1 MIYVNKFFTYF
12 KSILVPLIVGGV
24 VGFIT
29 SKYMNLDTLNK
40 PFLTPPSIV
49 FPIAWGILY
58 VLMGISYGILKD
70 KGLTDKKI
78 DIVYYVQLVINALW
92 SIFFFVL
99 KWRLFAFIWILLLLA
114 SVIKMTVEFY
124 KRNKISGLLQIPYI
138 LWCCLWYRWYTYIF
152 PHRKARDDRR

>member
-1 MIYVNKFFTYF
+1 MNKFFTYF

-114 SVIKMTVEFY
+114 SVITMTVEFY
-124 KRNKISGLLQIPYI
+124 KKNKISGLLQIPYI
-138 LWCCLWYRWYTYIF
+138 LWIVFASYLNLALYLLNR
-152 PHRKARDDRR
+152 

>member
-1 MIYVNKFFTYF
+1 MKKFFTYF
-12 KSILVPLIVGGV
+12 KSILVPLIIGGV
-24 VGFIT
+24 IGFIT
-29 SKYMNLDTLNK
+29 SKSMNLDMLKK

-78 DIVYYVQLVINALW
+78 DIVYYVQLGINALW

-114 SVIKMTVEFY
+114 SVIIMTVEFY
-124 KRNKISGLLQIPYI
+124 KKNKISGLLQIPYI
-138 LWCCLWYRWYTYIF
+138 LWIIF
-152 PHRKARDDRR
+152 ASYLNLALYLLNK

>member
-1 MIYVNKFFTYF
+1 MNKFFTYF

-29 SKYMNLDTLNK
+29 SKYMNLDILNK

-114 SVIKMTVEFY
+114 SVIIMTVEFY
-124 KRNKISGLLQIPYI
+124 KKNKISGLLQIPYI
-138 LWCCLWYRWYTYIF
+138 LWIVFASYLNLALYLLNR
-152 PHRKARDDRR
+152 

>member
-1 MIYVNKFFTYF
+1 MNKFFTYF

-138 LWCCLWYRWYTYIF
+138 LWIVFASYLNLALYLLNR
-152 PHRKARDDRR
+152 

>member
-1 MIYVNKFFTYF
+1 MNNFFTYF
-12 KSILVPLIVGGV
+12 KSILVPLILGGV
-24 VGFIT
+24 IGFIT

-114 SVIKMTVEFY
+114 SVITMTVEFY
-124 KRNKISGLLQIPYI
+124 KKNKISGLLQIPYI
-138 LWCCLWYRWYTYIF
+138 LWIVFASYLNLTLYLLNR
-152 PHRKARDDRR
+152 

>member
-1 MIYVNKFFTYF
+1 MNKFFTYS

-138 LWCCLWYRWYTYIF
+138 LWIVFASYLNLALYLLNR
-152 PHRKARDDRR
+152 

>member
-1 MIYVNKFFTYF
+1 MNKFFTYF
-12 KSILVPLIVGGV
+12 KSILVPLIIGGV

-138 LWCCLWYRWYTYIF
+138 LWIVFASYLNLALYLLNR
-152 PHRKARDDRR
+152 

>member
-1 MIYVNKFFTYF
+1 MNKFFTYF

-78 DIVYYVQLVINALW
+78 DIVYYTQLGINALW
-92 SIFFFVL
+92 SIFFFVF
-99 KWRLFAFIWILLLLA
+99 KWRLFAFLWILLLLA
-114 SVIKMTVEFY
+114 SVITMTVEFY
-124 KRNKISGLLQIPYI
+124 KKNKISGLLQIPYI
-138 LWCCLWYRWYTYIF
+138 LWIVFASYLNLALYLLNR
-152 PHRKARDDRR
+152 

>member
-1 MIYVNKFFTYF
+1 MNKFFTYF

-78 DIVYYVQLVINALW
+78 DIVYFVQLVINALW

-138 LWCCLWYRWYTYIF
+138 LWIVFASYLNLALYLLNR
-152 PHRKARDDRR
+152 

>member
-1 MIYVNKFFTYF
+1 MKKFFTYF
-12 KSILVPLIVGGV
+12 KSILVPLIIGGV
-24 VGFIT
+24 IGFIT
-29 SKYMNLDTLNK
+29 SKSMNLDMLKK

-78 DIVYYVQLVINALW
+78 DIVYYVQLGINALW

-114 SVIKMTVEFY
+114 SVIIMTVEFY
-124 KRNKISGLLQIPYI
+124 KKNKISGLLQIPYI
-138 LWCCLWYRWYTYIF
+138 LWIIF
-152 PHRKARDDRR
+152 ASYLNLALYLLNKQ

>member
-1 MIYVNKFFTYF
+1 MNKFFTYF
-12 KSILVPLIVGGV
+12 KSILVPLIIGGV
-24 VGFIT
+24 IGFIT

-138 LWCCLWYRWYTYIF
+138 LWIVFASYLNLALYLLNR
-152 PHRKARDDRR
+152 

>member
-1 MIYVNKFFTYF
+1 MIFVNKFFTYF
-12 KSILVPLIVGGV
+12 KSILVPLIIGGV
-24 VGFIT
+24 IGFIT
-29 SKYMNLDTLNK
+29 YKYMNLDTLNK
-40 PFLTPPSIV
+40 PFLTPPSVV

-124 KRNKISGLLQIPYI
+124 KKNKTSGLLQIPYI
-138 LWCCLWYRWYTYIF
+138 LWIVFASYLNLALYLLNR
-152 PHRKARDDRR
+152 

>member
-1 MIYVNKFFTYF
+1 MNKFLTYF

-24 VGFIT
+24 IGFIT

-92 SIFFFVL
+92 SIFFFVF

-114 SVIKMTVEFY
+114 SVITMTVEFY
-124 KRNKISGLLQIPYI
+124 KKNKTSGLLQIPYI
-138 LWCCLWYRWYTYIF
+138 LWIVFASYLNLALYLLNR
-152 PHRKARDDRR
+152 

>member
-1 MIYVNKFFTYF
+1 MNKFFTYF
-12 KSILVPLIVGGV
+12 KSILVPLIIGGV

-138 LWCCLWYRWYTYIF
+138 LWIVFASYLNLTLYLLNR
-152 PHRKARDDRR
+152 

>member
-1 MIYVNKFFTYF
+1 MNKFFTYF

-78 DIVYYVQLVINALW
+78 DIVYYVQLGINALW
-92 SIFFFVL
+92 SIFFFVF
-99 KWRLFAFIWILLLLA
+99 KWRLFAFLWILLLLA
-114 SVIKMTVEFY
+114 SVITMTVEFY
-124 KRNKISGLLQIPYI
+124 KKNKTSGLLQIPYI
-138 LWCCLWYRWYTYIF
+138 LWIVFASYLNLTLYLLNR
-152 PHRKARDDRR
+152 

>member
-1 MIYVNKFFTYF
+1 MNKFFTYF

-29 SKYMNLDTLNK
+29 SKFMDYNMLQK
-40 PFLTPPSIV
+40 PFLAPPSIV
-49 FPIAWGILY
+49 FPIAWTILY

-70 KGLTDKKI
+70 KGLIDKKI
-78 DIVYYVQLVINALW
+78 NIVYYIQLGINALW

-114 SVIKMTVEFY
+114 SVIIMTVEFY
-124 KRNKISGLLQIPYI
+124 KKNKISGLLQIPYI
-138 LWCCLWYRWYTYIF
+138 LWVIF
-152 PHRKARDDRR
+152 ASYLNIAIYLLNK

>member
-1 MIYVNKFFTYF
+1 MNKFFTYF

-78 DIVYYVQLVINALW
+78 DIVYYTQLGINALW

-114 SVIKMTVEFY
+114 SVITMTVEFY
-124 KRNKISGLLQIPYI
+124 KKNKISGLLQIPYI
-138 LWCCLWYRWYTYIF
+138 LWIVFASYLNLALYLLNR
-152 PHRKARDDRR
+152 

>member
-1 MIYVNKFFTYF
+1 MNKFFTYF

-24 VGFIT
+24 IGFIT

-40 PFLTPPSIV
+40 PFLTPPSVV

-78 DIVYYVQLVINALW
+78 DIVYYVQLGINALW
-92 SIFFFVL
+92 SIFFFVF
-99 KWRLFAFIWILLLLA
+99 KWRLFAFLWILLLLA
-114 SVIKMTVEFY
+114 SVITMTVEFY
-124 KRNKISGLLQIPYI
+124 KKNKTSGLLQIPYI
-138 LWCCLWYRWYTYIF
+138 LWIVFASYLNLTLYLLNR
-152 PHRKARDDRR
+152 

>member
-1 MIYVNKFFTYF
+1 MNKFFTYF
-12 KSILVPLIVGGV
+12 KSILVPLIVGGA

-138 LWCCLWYRWYTYIF
+138 LWIVFASYLNLTLYLLNR
-152 PHRKARDDRR
+152 

>member
-1 MIYVNKFFTYF
+1 MNKFFTYF

-40 PFLTPPSIV
+40 PFLTPPSVV

-78 DIVYYVQLVINALW
+78 DIVYYVQLGINALW
-92 SIFFFVL
+92 SIFFFVF
-99 KWRLFAFIWILLLLA
+99 KWRLFAFLWILLLLA
-114 SVIKMTVEFY
+114 SVITMTVEFY
-124 KRNKISGLLQIPYI
+124 KKNKTSGLLQIPYI
-138 LWCCLWYRWYTYIF
+138 LWIVFASYLNLTLYLLNR
-152 PHRKARDDRR
+152 

>member
-1 MIYVNKFFTYF
+1 MNKFFTYF

-29 SKYMNLDTLNK
+29 SKYMNLDILNK

-58 VLMGISYGILKD
+58 VLMGISYEILKD

-78 DIVYYVQLVINALW
+78 DIVYYVQLGINALW

-114 SVIKMTVEFY
+114 SVIIMTVEFY
-124 KRNKISGLLQIPYI
+124 KKNKISGLLQIPYI
-138 LWCCLWYRWYTYIF
+138 LWIVFASYLNLALYLLNR
-152 PHRKARDDRR
+152 